1 MKTLVKEILERSRAY
16 GWVLEPDAK
25 DILREYGVPVT
36 RYAWV
41 RSTAEAL
48 REAEGIGY
56 PLVAKVVSPDV
67 LHKSDTGGVVV
78 GVKNG
83 GALEEIYRRF
93 EGMKGFRGMLLDEMA
108 AGAEIII
115 GSKDDPQFG
124 SVVLAGLGGTSVE
137 VYKDV
142 AVRMAPMTAAV
153 ALNALESLKGII
165 LLKGYRGGLEVNID
179 LLTDLMVRFSEM
191 VFSLNEMIESIDCN
205 PVMCGAAGS
214 VVADARIILKKA

>member
-1 MKTLVKEILERSRAY
+1 MKSLVKEVLERSRAY

-25 DILREYGVPVT
+25 EILREYGIPVT

-41 RSTAEAL
+41 RSKAEAL
-48 REAEGIGY
+48 REAETIGY

-83 GALEEIYRRF
+83 DSLEEIYRRF

-108 AGAEIII
+108 VGVEFII

-124 SVVLAGLGGTSVE
+124 PVVLAGLGGTSVE
-137 VYKDV
+137 VYRDV
-142 AVRMAPMTAAV
+142 AVRMAPITAAV
-153 ALNALESLKGII
+153 AMKALESLKGIA
-165 LLKGYRGGLEVNID
+165 LLKGYRGGLKASID
-179 LLTDLMVRFSEM
+179 SLADLMVRFSETA
-191 VFSLNEMIESIDCN
+191 FDLNEMVESIDCN
-205 PVMCGAAGS
+205 PVMCSAAGS
-214 VVADARIILKKA
+214 VVADARIILKKP